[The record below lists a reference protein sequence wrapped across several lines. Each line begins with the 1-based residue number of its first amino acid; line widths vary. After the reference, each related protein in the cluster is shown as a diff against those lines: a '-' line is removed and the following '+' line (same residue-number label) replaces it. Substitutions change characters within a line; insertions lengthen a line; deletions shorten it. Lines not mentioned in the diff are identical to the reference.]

1 MSSADLWIEDVR
13 AAGEADPETLEFLAR
28 ILRGP
33 APESISPL
41 LIVHGE
47 DGGLYAVGPQAASH
61 LAALREV
68 YQGTLGRLD
77 RLEWLGRVEV
87 RDETDLR
94 RMVDEFPPA
103 DHTADVLAELAKARG
118 EGEGQR

>member
-1 MSSADLWIEDVR
+1 MSTADLWIEDVR
-13 AAGEADPETLEFLAR
+13 AAGEADHELTNHLASV
-28 ILRGP
+28 LRSARP
-33 APESISPL
+33 DAIKEL
-41 LIVHGE
+41 LIVQGE
-47 DGGLYAVGPQAASH
+47 DGGLYAVGSQAASH

-77 RLEWLGRVEV
+77 RLERLGRVDV

-94 RMVDEFPPA
+94 RLVDEFPPT
-103 DHTADVLAELAKARG
+103 DHTANVLAELAKARG

>member
-28 ILRGP
+28 TLRGP
-33 APESISPL
+33 APESITPL
-41 LIVHGE
+41 LIVQGE
-47 DGGLYAVGPQAASH
+47 DGGLYAAGPHAASH

-77 RLEWLGRVEV
+77 RLERLGRVVV

-94 RMVDEFPPA
+94 RIAEDDPA
-103 DHTADVLAELAKARG
+103 TADVLAEVAMARD
-118 EGEGQR
+118 EGEVRQ

>member
-28 ILRGP
+28 VL
-33 APESISPL
+33 SIPPL

-61 LAALREV
+61 LTALREV

-77 RLEWLGRVEV
+77 RLERLGRVDV

-94 RMVDEFPPA
+94 RLVDEFPPT
-103 DHTADVLAELAKARG
+103 DHTANVLAELAKARG